1 MDSGSIRRKFL
12 EFFEKKGHT
21 IVPSAPLVLKNDPT
35 LLFTNSGMV
44 QFKDFFLGNATP
56 KSSRIADTQKC
67 LRVSGKHNDL
77 EEVGIDTYHHTM
89 FEMLGNWS
97 FGDYFKKEAL
107 AWAWELLTEEYKLPK
122 DRLYVSVFGGDKDDN
137 LPFDQEAFDI
147 WKSFVSEDRIILG
160 NKKDNFW
167 EMADL
172 GPCGPCSEIHVD
184 LRSEE
189 ERKKIPG
196 KDLVN
201 NDHPQVI
208 EIWNNVFMEFERYW
222 NPEKGGTSELAK
234 FDLEY
239 KGDDKKVARERLR
252 SKLTLLKPLPNKN
265 VDTGMG
271 FERLCMAIQ
280 NKTSNYD
287 TDVFTP
293 LLDFISQTSGIKY
306 KADEKT
312 DIAMRVIA
320 DHVRAVAF
328 AIADGQLPSNTG
340 AGYVI
345 RRILRR
351 AVRYG
356 FTFLNFKEPFIYK
369 LVPVLANQLRDVFT
383 ELKAQEDYVGK
394 VIFEEEASFLRTLD
408 KGIGLLNFEFDF
420 LVEFRN
426 SIGVNKNKYLNREDL
441 DGIPPK
447 DEVVFVSEIN
457 SNVNKAIVQLVLNSQ
472 PSNQFGGAKSTLDF
486 YDVCNIV
493 KGIEDFET
501 AYQKVLIDTLVIP
514 GKIAFEL
521 YDTYGFPLDLTSLI
535 ARERGFSVDE
545 EGFRVEMEKQKSR
558 SKAAAAKETGDWVII
573 GDDVKSEFIGYDH
586 LEAEVKITK
595 YRKLKQKNKELYQL
609 VFDRTPFYAESG
621 GQVGDTGYIASAN
634 EKVYI
639 TDTKKENEL
648 IVHSADQLPE
658 NLSAAFTAVVDKHKR
673 QLSMDNHS
681 ATHLLHAALRTV
693 LGKHVEQKGS
703 LVNDKILRFDFSHFA
718 AMTPEEIQ
726 KVEDMVNAKIRED
739 IHLDEKRNVPI
750 DQAKALGAMALFGEK
765 YGDFVRVIT
774 FDPKYSVE
782 LCGGTHVKS
791 TGNIGLFKIVS
802 ESSVAA
808 GVRRIEA
815 ITAENAEQF
824 VRTEIALLDEVRALL
839 KNPKDLLASLK
850 NLSEEKH
857 ALEKKIE
864 AFNQEKANLI
874 KDELARKAV
883 KSNGYSLVLEKV
895 SVPNADALKNI
906 AYALRNQFDDLLLIL
921 AADVDGKPQVTVMI
935 GEKLAQTNKYHAGNL
950 VKELAKEIDGGGG
963 GQPFFATAGG
973 KNLNGLDAVIEK
985 ARKLIQ

>member
-44 QFKDFFLGNATP
+44 QFKDYFLGNATP
-56 KSSRIADTQKC
+56 KSTRIADTQKC

-97 FGDYFKKEAL
+97 FGDYFKKDAI

-122 DRLYVSVFGGDKDDN
+122 DRLYVTVFEGDSKEN
-137 LPFDQEAFDI
+137 LPFDQDAYNF
-147 WKSFVSEDRIILG
+147 WKEHIAEDRILRG

-167 EMADL
+167 EMGEM

-189 ERKKIPG
+189 EVKKIPG
-196 KDLVN
+196 KDVVN
-201 NDHPQVI
+201 MSHPQVI
-208 EIWNNVFMEFERYW
+208 EIWNNVFMEFNRKADGSL
-222 NPEKGGTSELAK
+222 EK
-234 FDLEY
+234 
-239 KGDDKKVARERLR
+239 
-252 SKLTLLKPLPNKN
+252 LPAQH

-280 NKTSNYD
+280 KKTSNYD

-293 LLDFISQTSGIKY
+293 LLDFIGQAAGIKY
-306 KADEKT
+306 KAEEKT

-320 DHVRAVAF
+320 DHVRAVSF

-369 LVPVLANQLRDVFT
+369 LVPVLGNQLRDVFP
-383 ELKAQEDYVGK
+383 ELESQKDYVGK
-394 VIFEEEASFLRTLD
+394 VIFEEEASFLRTLE
-408 KGIGLLNFEFDF
+408 KGLKRMEGLS
-420 LVEFRN
+420 
-426 SIGVNKNKYLNREDL
+426 SISGE
-441 DGIPPK
+441 
-447 DEVVFVSEIN
+447 
-457 SNVNKAIVQLVLNSQ
+457 Q
-472 PSNQFGGAKSTLDF
+472 
-486 YDVCNIV
+486 
-493 KGIEDFET
+493 
-501 AYQKVLIDTLVIP
+501 
-514 GKIAFEL
+514 AFEL

-535 ARERGFSVDE
+535 ARERGFTVDE
-545 EGFRVEMEKQKSR
+545 EGFKVEMEKQKSR
-558 SKAAAAKETGDWVII
+558 SKAAAAKETGDWVLI
-573 GDDVKSEFIGYDH
+573 GEDVKSEFIGYDF
-586 LEAEVKITK
+586 LESEIKIIK
-595 YRKLKQKNKELYQL
+595 YRKVKQKNKEQFQL

-621 GQVGDTGYIASAN
+621 GQVGDTGYIESAN
-634 EKVYI
+634 EKIYI
-639 TDTKKENEL
+639 LDTKKENEL
-648 IVHSADQLPE
+648 IVHSADKLPE
-658 NLSAAFTAVVDKHKR
+658 NLTSSFNAIVDKHKR

-681 ATHLLHAALRTV
+681 ATHLLHAALRSV

-703 LVNDKILRFDFSHFA
+703 LVNDKVLRFDFSHFA
-718 AMTPEEIQ
+718 AMTPAEIQ
-726 KVEDMVNAKIRED
+726 KVEDIVNAKIRED

-774 FDPKYSVE
+774 FDPKFSVE

-791 TGNIGLFKIVS
+791 TGNIGLFKIIS

-839 KNPKDLLASLK
+839 KNPKDLVASLK
-850 NLSEEKH
+850 SLSEEKH

-864 AFNQEKANLI
+864 AFNQEKANQL
-874 KDELARKAV
+874 KDELSRKAL
-883 KSNGYSLVLEKV
+883 KSNGYSLILEKV
-895 SVPNADALKNI
+895 SVPSADALKNV

-921 AADVDGKPQVTVMI
+921 AADVDSKPQVTVMI
-935 GEKLAQTNKYHAGNL
+935 GEKLASTNAYHAGNM